1 MSLFRPIRPDL
12 RRAAIAHLAVTGPTG
27 LRAFQRMRQ
36 GAGLLRGGSCG
47 NDAVLADFKIGPGVF
62 ASDNMAGV
70 TNVAAARHQA
80 ISS

>member
-1 MSLFRPIRPDL
+1 MAGAKQKL
-12 RRAAIAHLAVTGPTG
+12 
-27 LRAFQRMRQ
+27 RQ

-70 TNVAAARHQA
+70 TNVAAARLQA

>member
-1 MSLFRPIRPDL
+1 MAGAKQKLS
-12 RRAAIAHLAVTGPTG
+12 
-27 LRAFQRMRQ
+27 Q
-36 GAGLLRGGSCG
+36 GAGLLRGGSCR
-47 NDAVLADFKIGPGVF
+47 NDAVLADFKIGREFF